1 MWTHGWQ
8 PARTFCPWDFP
19 GKNTR
24 VGCHFLLQESFR
36 TQGSNLRLLHW
47 QADFLQLS
55 HQRSICLLRQN
66 ILSHPV
72 FKWVSGKPTCD
83 SLSALK
89 QQPPLPEIVF
99 GSFKSAHLTPRG
111 KEVGSYWTQ
120 HLFLSQ
126 CLHFGIQLRTIFH
139 KRHSRCMASY
149 CPAFHCVWDK
159 KEKITGAFTSMLI
172 VLKCGVLKIAL
183 NTWWKL

>member
-1 MWTHGWQ
+1 MGNGTCWATIHRVPKETCLSNWTT
-8 PARTFCPWDFP
+8 ATCFMKFMY
-19 GKNTR
+19 
-24 VGCHFLLQESFR
+24 
-36 TQGSNLRLLHW
+36 
-47 QADFLQLS
+47 
-55 HQRSICLLRQN
+55 
-66 ILSHPV
+66 HPV